1 MALHTYDP
9 KAISMIVG
17 GFPIDSG
24 LAPDTFVSI
33 EMNEDLFT
41 LQIGADGEG
50 TRSKTNNLSATIT
63 FTLQQTS
70 DANDYMSGL
79 HNADI
84 LSKTG
89 AGVVPVLI
97 KDIITPTTF
106 FSAKTAWIVRFPT
119 AEFGNESGTREW
131 QMQTDFVN
139 QFQGGLQASVG

>member
-17 GFPIDSG
+17 VFPIDSG

-41 LQIGADGEG
+41 LQVGADGEG
-50 TRSKTNNLSATIT
+50 TRSKSNNLSATIT

-70 DANDYMSGL
+70 NANDIMSGF
-79 HNADI
+79 HQADI

-89 AGVVPVLI
+89 GGVVPVMI
-97 KDIITPTTF
+97 KDILTPTTIF
-106 FSAKTAWIVRFPT
+106 AAKTAWIVRFPT
-119 AEFGNESGTREW
+119 ADFGNESGTREW
-131 QMQTDFVN
+131 QMMTDFVN
-139 QFQGGLQASVG
+139 QFQGGIQEPF